1 MLASSKTQLHPPSH
15 AHQSYVV
22 TYIITR
28 MNITRIDLN
37 LFVVLQAVLDE
48 RSATRAAA
56 RLHVTQSAVS
66 NALARLR
73 SILGDQ
79 LVVRTRRGL
88 MPTPRAL
95 QLQPQLEAALT
106 ALEGVTRES
115 TFELRSSTREWAMSF
130 AEHYAPLLL
139 PTLARRLRDE
149 APNTSLR
156 VIALERMF
164 ATDALATGD
173 IDLYLGIPGRHPA
186 AWRMET
192 LFEDETV
199 GVMQKHHPLA
209 RARMTLDRFAALP
222 HVQARIVPERGREV
236 DDALARVG
244 RSRRIA
250 VVVPHFGA
258 VFPVVAAS
266 DCVAAVSRR
275 LALYYAKQL
284 PIRIFTLPIELPRLA
299 VGLYWHVRA
308 DADPGVRA
316 LRGIV
321 RDIFA

>member
-1 MLASSKTQLHPPSH
+1 
-15 AHQSYVV
+15 
-22 TYIITR
+22 
-28 MNITRIDLN
+28 MNISRMDLN
-37 LFVVLQAVLDE
+37 LFVVLQAVLAE

-73 SILGDQ
+73 SVLGDQ
-79 LVVRTRRGL
+79 LVVRTHRGL
-88 MPTPRAL
+88 MPTPRAI
-95 QLQPQLEAALT
+95 QLQPQLDTALAAL
-106 ALEGVTRES
+106 ES
-115 TFELRSSTREWAMSF
+115 VIQESASFDLGSSTREWAMSF

-139 PTLARRLRDE
+139 PALVRRLRDD

-156 VIALERMF
+156 VIALDRMM

-173 IDLYLGIPGRHPA
+173 IDLYMGIPGRRPA
-186 AWRMET
+186 AWRMEA
-192 LFEDETV
+192 LFDDETV
-199 GVMQKHHPLA
+199 GVMCKDHPLA
-209 RARMTLDRFAALP
+209 RARMTLERFVALP

-250 VVVPHFGA
+250 VVVPHFGS

-266 DCVAAVSRR
+266 DCIATVSRR

-284 PIRIFTLPIELPRLA
+284 PIRVFNLPIDLPNLA

-316 LRGIV
+316 LRGII